1 MAEQQRGWPRAGLAQ
16 HIPQRGLAQEARSI
30 EYGKHHQ
37 RPATAHYSERRCEHS
52 ALRSRLRTSKD
63 HGLSRCL
70 VLRCPCWPAV
80 AFGARDRGPGE
91 RQTRVRVLCAV
102 ANPQMARL
110 QKRQTINFQRRV
122 AERRLPAVAWQRL
135 FLLRRCALG
144 KPKRTLRRRA
154 VMVMGAFTP

>member
-102 ANPQMARL
+102 DKWDPATRTLCILDMY
-110 QKRQTINFQRRV
+110 
-122 AERRLPAVAWQRL
+122 RRLAFVSPMGLTLA
-135 FLLRRCALG
+135 CALLHIRVIIACMC
-144 KPKRTLRRRA
+144 KI
-154 VMVMGAFTP
+154 TPEGLF

>member
-63 HGLSRCL
+63 HGSFAL
-70 VLRCPCWPAV
+70 P
-80 AFGARDRGPGE
+80 GAEVSMLAGCGVRRARPRE

-102 ANPQMARL
+102 D
-110 QKRQTINFQRRV
+110 KWD
-122 AERRLPAVAWQRL
+122 PA
-135 FLLRRCALG
+135 
-144 KPKRTLRRRA
+144 
-154 VMVMGAFTP
+154 TPTVCILDK